1 MKEIY
6 TSPELTVIEF
16 ESEVI
21 TASYGIFDEGPD
33 RNGGEEN
40 GFII

>member
-6 TSPELTVIEF
+6 TSPELIVVDF
-16 ESEVI
+16 ENEII
-21 TASYGIFDEGPD
+21 TSSIDEYAPD
-33 RNGGEEN
+33 IGRGDDE

>member
-6 TSPELTVIEF
+6 MSPELTVIDL
-16 ESEVI
+16 ESEII
-21 TASYGIFDEGPD
+21 TASYGIFDEDPD
-33 RNGGEEN
+33 RNGGEDN

>member
-6 TSPELTVIEF
+6 TSPELIVVDF
-16 ESEVI
+16 ENEII
-21 TASYGIFDEGPD
+21 TSSIDEHAPD
-33 RNGGEEN
+33 IGHGDYN

>member
-6 TSPELTVIEF
+6 TSPELTVIDF
-16 ESEVI
+16 ENEII
-21 TASYGIFDEGPD
+21 TSSANEDDSPVFGHGDD
-33 RNGGEEN
+33 K